1 MTRTTL
7 DADTLFD
14 EISRTLLRSPN
25 VTTAKMFGGS
35 ALKVKNKVFAC
46 FYKGKLVLKLPS
58 ERVDELVSAGGAVH
72 FDSGTGRPAKEWVAI
87 DPSRGNEW
95 RALAK
100 GRAEVRRVVSLRT
113 TGATHPRPAAA
124 S

>member
-14 EISRTLLRSPN
+14 EISRSFLRRPN

-46 FYKGKLVLKLPS
+46 FYKGKLVLKLPR
-58 ERVDELVSAGGAVH
+58 ERVDVLVAAGGAMH

-87 DPSRGNEW
+87 DASRAKEW
-95 RALAK
+95 RDLAK
-100 GRAEVRRVVSLRT
+100 DAQTFV
-113 TGATHPRPAAA
+113 A
-124 S
+124 SSR

>member
-7 DADTLFD
+7 DADALFD
-14 EISRTLLRSPN
+14 EISRTFLRSPN

-87 DPSRGNEW
+87 DPSRGKEW
-95 RALAK
+95 RVLAK
-100 GRAEVRRVVSLRT
+100 DAQKFV
-113 TGATHPRPAAA
+113 A
-124 S
+124 SSR

>member
-7 DADTLFD
+7 DADALFD
-14 EISRTLLRSPN
+14 EISRTFLRSAN

-46 FYKGKLVLKLPS
+46 FYKGKLVLKLPR
-58 ERVDELVSAGGAVH
+58 ERVDELVAAGGAVH
-72 FDSGTGRPAKEWVAI
+72 FDSGTVRPAKEWVAI
-87 DPSRGNEW
+87 DPSRGKEW

-100 GRAEVRRVVSLRT
+100 DAQKFV
-113 TGATHPRPAAA
+113 A
-124 S
+124 SSR

>member
-7 DADTLFD
+7 DTDTLFD
-14 EISRTLLRSPN
+14 EVSRTFLRSPN
-25 VTTAKMFGGS
+25 VTTAKMFGGF

-46 FYKGKLVLKLPS
+46 FYKGKLVLKLPK
-58 ERVDELVSAGGAVH
+58 ERVDELVAAGGAVH
-72 FDSGTGRPAKEWVAI
+72 FDSGTGRPAKEWVAL

-95 RALAK
+95 RGLAK
-100 GRAEVRRVVSLRT
+100 EAQKFV
-113 TGATHPRPAAA
+113 A

>member
-1 MTRTTL
+1 M

-14 EISRTLLRSPN
+14 ELSRPFLGSPS

-35 ALKVKNKVFAC
+35 ALKVNNKVFAC

-58 ERVDELVSAGGAVH
+58 ERVDDLVASGGAVH

-87 DPSRGNEW
+87 DPSRGKEW
-95 RALAK
+95 LGLARDAQK
-100 GRAEVRRVVSLRT
+100 FV
-113 TGATHPRPAAA
+113 A
-124 S
+124 SSR